1 MSVTLTNMSTDT
13 VEGQFDDAD
22 IESCVSSSNNK
33 LTGTDIVIKDEDWD
47 DDFDD
52 DDDDG
57 DLYDWYGET
66 GDFTKKYNAAVSNSQ
81 QPNAFRNKQVKT
93 NTTKNFQPVEKTMK
107 KYVDKINVEKYA
119 GPQLSNKAMSALVE
133 KGRKMD
139 NERYRGKDKADRATA
154 EQVMD
159 KRTRLILFKFLS
171 KGIISEINGCISTGK
186 EANVYHATGKDQ
198 DMAVKV
204 YKTSIL
210 VFKDRD
216 KYVSGEFR
224 FRHGYCKH
232 NPRKMVQTWAEKEMR
247 NLIRIHQAG
256 VLCPEPILLKS
267 HVLVMSFIGTDG
279 WPAPLLKD
287 SDISESKARE
297 LYLECIHMVRT
308 LYHQCKLIHADLS
321 EFNMLYHNGNIYVI
335 DVSQSVEHDHVHAL
349 EFLRKDC
356 TNITDFFRKKGVCT
370 LTVKELFDFVTDI
383 TINEDNIDHYLE
395 QAMTLTSTRSHD
407 DVTEQQKIDEQV
419 FKNSYIPRTLD
430 EVIDYE
436 RDFIK
441 AQKGDSNNLLYQ
453 TVTGLKADLTGPQQ
467 TPKLLENA
475 DDCNRLQEDIESN
488 KDSASD
494 SDTESSDNENDDQSE
509 SSQKTKSYRP
519 REESPDSKRERK
531 KIIKEEQ
538 REKRKNKIPK
548 HVKKRKEKS
557 GSKNTKK
564 GKT

>member
-1 MSVTLTNMSTDT
+1 MSADT

-93 NTTKNFQPVEKTMK
+93 HTTKNFQPVEKTMK